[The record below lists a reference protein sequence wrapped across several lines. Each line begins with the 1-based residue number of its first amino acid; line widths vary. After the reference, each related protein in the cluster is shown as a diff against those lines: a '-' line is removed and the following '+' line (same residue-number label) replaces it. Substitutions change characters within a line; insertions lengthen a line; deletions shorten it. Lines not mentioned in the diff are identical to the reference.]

1 MASDAT
7 RQHHNAGMA
16 IEREIKLP
24 LPLAGVSSLP
34 DKLIWL
40 GFSLRA
46 PRVHETNTIFDTAGR
61 DLRGR
66 GQLIRLRR
74 VGERAILTYKGP
86 GQSVRH
92 KSREEIE
99 LDISDAGPMREI
111 LDRLG
116 YRPVFFYEKFRTEY
130 SRDQG
135 ILTIDE
141 TPIGNFL
148 ELEGVEEWIDL
159 TAAELGYVES
169 DYILLSYASLYLDYR
184 QQHPEASSDMI
195 FASGKRPLQ

>member
-1 MASDAT
+1 
-7 RQHHNAGMA
+7 MA

-24 LPLAGVSSLP
+24 LSGVSSLP
-34 DKLIWL
+34 DKLIRL
-40 GFSLRA
+40 GFSLHA
-46 PRVHETNTIFDTAGR
+46 PRVHEANTIFDTAGR
-61 DLRGR
+61 DLGGR
-66 GQLIRLRR
+66 GQLIRLRC

-86 GQSVRH
+86 GQSSRY

-99 LDISDAGPMREI
+99 LDVSGAGPMREI

-141 TPIGNFL
+141 TPIGNFV

-159 TAAELGYVES
+159 TAAELGYAES

-184 QQHPEASSDMI
+184 QQHREAPSDMT
-195 FASGKRPLQ
+195 FASGRRPLQ

>member
-1 MASDAT
+1 MP
-7 RQHHNAGMA
+7 

-24 LPLAGVSSLP
+24 LPPAGVSSLP
-34 DKLIWL
+34 DKLIQL
-40 GFSLRA
+40 GFSLHA

-61 DLRGR
+61 DLRER

-74 VGERAILTYKGP
+74 VCERAILTYKGP

-92 KSREEIE
+92 KSREELE
-99 LDISDAGPMREI
+99 LDISDAASMREI
-111 LDRLG
+111 LDRLR
-116 YRPVFFYEKFRTEY
+116 YHPVFFYEKFRTEY
-130 SRDQG
+130 SRDRG

-148 ELEGVEEWIDL
+148 ELEGVAEWIDL
-159 TAAELGYVES
+159 TAAELGYTES

-184 QQHPEASSDMI
+184 QQHREAPSDMTFASSR
-195 FASGKRPLQ
+195 RPLQ